1 MLSAT
6 HWSLVSRWSFDGTV
20 KGTPAAKVET
30 ISDASDAF
38 TAAMVTRYV
47 SPAFAPGISPH
58 RVTGPA

>member
-1 MLSAT
+1 MGLPMST
-6 HWSLVSRWSFDGTV
+6 SFDVVGDTV
-20 KGTPAAKVET
+20 NETPAANVDT
-30 ISDASDAF
+30 ISDAFVAF